1 MQIGYNNDVDYRG
14 KKFHIQTEDHGE
26 NDPRIESQIFH
37 QGQILDTEIVSY
49 AELLEEY
56 DESTANEKVRSLM
69 WATHR
74 GLYKRLASGEYDEQ
88 VGLEPKEETPAETDI
103 EDFEPGQDRVPAKAR
118 EIEEKGEEA
127 FQQFHENQARKHVS
141 LDELKDHL
149 DDADL
154 GEETSTPEEPSE
166 AEESAERSESEERR
180 REVRDANMQRL
191 KEQSRADG
199 DVGQDA
205 ASGLAEDERWEWPE
219 TGATAWRG
227 VAESGDDLGLIP
239 LLTPYVEE

>member
-1 MQIGYNNDVDYRG
+1 MLIGYNNDVDYRD

-37 QGQILDTEIVSY
+37 KGQILDTEIVSY
-49 AELLEEY
+49 GDLLEEY
-56 DESTANEKVRSLM
+56 DEATAEEKVKSLM

-88 VGLEPKEETPAETDI
+88 VGLEPKETEPAEAEI

-118 EIEEKGEEA
+118 KIEEQGEEA
-127 FQQFHENQARKHVS
+127 VQQFHENQARKHVS

-149 DDADL
+149 DEADL
-154 GEETSTPEEPSE
+154 ADESSSSGESEPESGN
-166 AEESAERSESEERR
+166 AERSESEERR
-180 REVRDANMQRL
+180 REVRDENIQRL
-191 KEQSRADG
+191 KEQSRAEPDFDSDLG
-199 DVGQDA
+199 A
-205 ASGLAEDERWEWPE
+205 ALADDERWEWPE

-227 VAESGDDLGLIP
+227 VAEPADDLTLVP
-239 LLTPYVEE
+239 LLNPYLEK